1 MKPAALTSNVRAMKD
16 REHESLDIHEMERR
30 VAAALVEI
38 VDGPGEPQP
47 VTLTLLAARSK
58 LPRRRVREI
67 TDEWNLQ
74 TPSGDTYLLSSG
86 SMARVRA
93 LCEGLEHDSD

>member
-1 MKPAALTSNVRAMKD
+1 MKD
-16 REHESLDIHEMERR
+16 REHESLNIHEVERR
-30 VAAALVEI
+30 VAVALIEI
-38 VDGPGEPQP
+38 VDSPGDHQP
-47 VTLTLLAARSK
+47 ITLTLLAARSK
-58 LPRRRVREI
+58 LPRRRVREV

-93 LCEGLEHDSD
+93 VCEQLEHDAD